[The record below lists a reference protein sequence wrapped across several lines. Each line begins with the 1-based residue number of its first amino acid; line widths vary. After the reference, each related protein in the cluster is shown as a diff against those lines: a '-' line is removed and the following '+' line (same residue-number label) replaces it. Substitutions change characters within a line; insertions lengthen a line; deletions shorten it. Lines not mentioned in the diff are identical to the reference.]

1 MRLCLIL
8 LAAAVPGCFN
18 DQGPQGESSTSDA
31 STTTVEP
38 TTEPQPSC
46 GDGVM
51 QAGESCDNGP
61 ANDQYAACS
70 NACILNICGD
80 GVRGPDEQCDD
91 GDADENNACTS
102 KCGPPRCGDS
112 IVHLPGEMCDDG
124 DADENDDCT
133 TRCAPP
139 ECGDGILSG
148 DEECDL
154 GSLNANTG
162 HCTKT
167 CKNKACG
174 DGYAQPGE
182 ACDEGIDPVLPCT
195 AQCTFDTCG
204 DGVIQEPEVC
214 DDPMVPTC
222 TPVCTVNV
230 CGDGF
235 LLKDEMGGGEICDD
249 GNLVGGDGCAAD
261 CTVSVCGDGELAV
274 DEECDDGNTDGG
286 DACGPT
292 CRRDTRYVFVSSLR
306 YAAGAIG
313 SVSFADGECQ
323 KMAMVAGL
331 PGNYKAWLSNGA
343 VSPATRFSKS
353 LDRAYVLPFSVQSGA
368 AKLVAESWI
377 DLVDGSLKH
386 EINVT
391 EKGEQLSFGSS
402 CETATQIAW
411 TATSASAG
419 PYDTTTTCEQWSTS
433 VPQKFGV
440 AGLIGSTG
448 DDWTEG
454 CPMARCDLQAR
465 IYCFEQP

>member
-1 MRLCLIL
+1 MRLRIFL
-8 LAAAVPGCFN
+8 LVAAASGCFN
-18 DQGPQGESSTSDA
+18 DQGPPDESSTSDA
-31 STTTVEP
+31 STTTMEP

-51 QAGESCDNGP
+51 QPGESCDNGP
-61 ANDQYAACS
+61 ANDQYAACN

-91 GDADENNACTS
+91 GDADENNGCTS
-102 KCGPPRCGDS
+102 KCEPPRCGDGF
-112 IVHLPGEMCDDG
+112 VYLPGEKCDDG
-124 DADENDDCT
+124 DADESDDCT

-139 ECGDGILSG
+139 ECGDGILSA

-154 GSLNANTG
+154 GTMNADG
-162 HCTKT
+162 GYCTKMCT
-167 CKNKACG
+167 VKACG
-174 DGYAQPGE
+174 DGFVQPGE
-182 ACDEGIDPVLPCT
+182 ACDSGAEPMPPCT
-195 AQCTFDTCG
+195 DKCELETCIG
-204 DGVIQEPEVC
+204 DGMVEAPEDC
-214 DDPMVPTC
+214 DDPADPTC
-222 TPVCTVNV
+222 TPICTTNV

-235 LLKDEMGGGEICDD
+235 LLMGEMGEACDD
-249 GNLVGGDGCAAD
+249 GNLIGNDGCAAN
-261 CTVSVCGDGELAV
+261 CTVSMCGDGVLAV
-274 DEECDDGNTDGG
+274 DEGCDDGNTNGG
-286 DACGPT
+286 DACGPG
-292 CRRDTRYVFVSSLR
+292 CVRDTRYVFVSSLR

-323 KMAMVAGL
+323 KMAMAAAL
-331 PGNYKAWLSNGA
+331 PGKYQAWLSNGA

-353 LDRAYVLPFSVQSGA
+353 LDQAYVLPFSVQIGA
-368 AKLVAESWI
+368 AKLVADSWV
-377 DLVDGSLKH
+377 DLVDGSLEH

-419 PYDTTTTCEQWSTS
+419 PYDTTTTCDQWSTS

-448 DDWTEG
+448 SDWTEG